1 MELSDETAKA
11 FKVVESLN
19 LEVTEIGESSA
30 LLKWTSVDTSEDL
43 LACISVLSKSL
54 TDFGFV
60 VLCAKTFNKVAKTKS
75 LEYRLTDLKPN
86 TEYEFRVHAMMEEP
100 ADIIG
105 ASDNLSFSTKGPK

>member
-1 MELSDETAKA
+1 MELSDEAAKA

-30 LLKWTSVDTSEDL
+30 LLKWISDTNEDL
-43 LACISVLSKSL
+43 TDCISVLSKCL

-100 ADIIG
+100 ADVIG
-105 ASDNLSFSTKGPK
+105 ASDNLSFCTKGAK